1 MDHAK
6 VALLIVLSVLVQEVH
21 NVCNVVQDTF
31 MMELVVQLAIQ
42 GVNFVKD
49 LLKLNVYVVVQMKS

>member
-1 MDHAK
+1 MGHARP
-6 VALLIVLSVLVQEVH
+6 VLLIAL
-21 NVCNVVQDTF
+21 NVMVPEAQSAFNVVQDTF
-31 MMELVVQLAIQ
+31 TMEQVVQLAIQ